1 MFLKLYDKISS
12 KLTLL
17 KFKLLYGKRI
27 EFGKNVNFR
36 GKVRIRI
43 DKNAKLVIKDNCFF
57 NNGCSINV
65 KENVVIGK
73 DTIFGEDIKIY
84 DHNHVFNKETLIRKS
99 GYCVSPITI
108 GDNTWICSNVVILK
122 GVTIGDNCVI
132 AANEIVK
139 ENIKDNI
146 LFVDGKQNKIKNK

>member
-1 MFLKLYDKISS
+1 MFLRVYDKLSS

-27 EFGKNVNFR
+27 KFGKNVNVR
-36 GKVRIRI
+36 GKLRIRI
-43 DKNAKLVIKDNCFF
+43 DKNAQLIIKDNCFF

-65 KENVVIGK
+65 KEKVEIGSN
-73 DTIFGEDIKIY
+73 TIFGEDIKIY
-84 DHNHVFNKETLIRKS
+84 DHNHVFNKDTLIRKS
-99 GYCVSPITI
+99 GYSVSPIVI
-108 GDNTWICSNVVILK
+108 GDNSWICSNVVILK
-122 GVTIGDNCVI
+122 GVNVGNNCVI

-146 LFVDGKQNKIKNK
+146 LFVDGKQNKIKR

>member
-12 KLTLL
+12 KLSLL
-17 KFKLLYGKRI
+17 KFKFLYGKRI

-99 GYCVSPITI
+99 DYSVSPITI
-108 GDNTWICSNVVILK
+108 GDNTWICSNVVVLK

-139 ENIKDNI
+139 ENIEDNT
-146 LFVDGKQNKIKNK
+146 LFVSNKKIKIKR

>member
-1 MFLKLYDKISS
+1 MFLRVYDKLSS

-27 EFGKNVNFR
+27 KFGKNVNVR
-36 GKVRIRI
+36 GKLRIRI
-43 DKNAKLVIKDNCFF
+43 DKNAQLIIKDNCFF

-65 KENVVIGK
+65 KEKVEIGSN
-73 DTIFGEDIKIY
+73 TIFGEDIKIY

-99 GYCVSPITI
+99 GYSVSPIVI
-108 GDNTWICSNVVILK
+108 GDNSWICSNVVILK
-122 GVTIGDNCVI
+122 GVNIGNNCVI

-146 LFVDGKQNKIKNK
+146 LFVDGNQNKINR